1 MISTKCLNIREVG
14 KWKFKVQC
22 PVLPGTCPGLA
33 AERAATVPRAA
44 PAPTIKPN
52 LINNDRVLRCFGG
65 AIATPAGF
73 EAAPPLTWTGG
84 ATAVPVGCDDCGVCV
99 LLAVEFPCGALLEP
113 ALTLPGLSGNST
125 GVALEFDG
133 EAAAD
138 WFCVPDSCADAAIP
152 APLIAN
158 TRARLT
164 ARDKVRCIVLRP
176 TQKLYAATGCG

>member
-14 KWKFKVQC
+14 NWKFKVQC

-52 LINNDRVLRCFGG
+52 LINNDRVFRCFGG

-84 ATAVPVGCDDCGVCV
+84 ATAVPVGCDDCAVCA

-125 GVALEFDG
+125 GVALEFEILFQSIFLISYGSHDFSG
-133 EAAAD
+133 L
-138 WFCVPDSCADAAIP
+138 FCRFDSTMTKYP
-152 APLIAN
+152 FHF
-158 TRARLT
+158 TRYFIKGR
-164 ARDKVRCIVLRP
+164 V
-176 TQKLYAATGCG
+176 